1 MLKISELQSKELSE
15 ASYLHR
21 MRKYLYDSFPEARD
35 VPVDDMETAITALT
49 NRAAIYNLTQETD
62 VAAFIVTA
70 WLMGLDFDQKF
81 TVVGNVLANFDLP
94 SYEKTEFLWEFIEK
108 SFATLKG

>member
-1 MLKISELQSKELSE
+1 MLKISELQSAELGE

-21 MRKYLYDSFPEARD
+21 MRQYLYDNFPEARQ
-35 VPVDDMETAITALT
+35 VPADEMEAAITDLT
-49 NRAAIYNLTQETD
+49 NKAAVYNLTQETD
-62 VAAFIVTA
+62 VAAFITTA

-81 TVVGNVLANFDLP
+81 TAVGNTLSNFDLP
-94 SYEKTEFLWEFIEK
+94 SYEKTEFLWQFIEQ